1 MSTVRILEVA
11 QEQATLVEERS
22 DHYREELIR
31 CLISVITTQDE
42 GLSDKGR
49 RDKVAK
55 TIEAFGTRVAASGDQ
70 DP

>member
-1 MSTVRILEVA
+1 MNTVRILEVA
-11 QEQATLVEERS
+11 EEQATLVEERC

-42 GLSDKGR
+42 GLSEKGR

-55 TIEAFGTRVAASGDQ
+55 IVEAFGAKVAASGGRNS
-70 DP
+70 